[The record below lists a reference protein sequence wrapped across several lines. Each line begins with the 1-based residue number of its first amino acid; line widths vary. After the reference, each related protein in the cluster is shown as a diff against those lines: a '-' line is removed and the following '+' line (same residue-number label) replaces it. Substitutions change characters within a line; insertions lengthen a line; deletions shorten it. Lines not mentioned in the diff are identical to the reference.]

1 MHRIALAGDV
11 GVRDRPKTDSIG
23 VDGDSNR
30 CDYHCCHAAVMIIS
44 RIKSPEK
51 TAEATLYLIKAG
63 SIIRLVTIMSIVFA
77 VSVLCALGPIKG
89 DAAVATLSAIAG
101 YVLGNERA
109 ARIDRRE
116 EKSGP
121 SAPV

>member
-1 MHRIALAGDV
+1 MPVIDPRLIPLAWMGTAIVVTTIAAV
-11 GVRDRPKTDSIG
+11 
-23 VDGDSNR
+23 
-30 CDYHCCHAAVMIIS
+30 AAVMIIS
-44 RIKSPEK
+44 RIKAPEK

-63 SIIRLVTIMSIVFA
+63 SIIRLVTITSIVVA

-109 ARIDRRE
+109 NRVERQE
-116 EKSGP
+116 ENSK
-121 SAPV
+121 